1 MSGANFKAQP
11 EGSIFSKE
19 GEYSR
24 GTRSLVDPME
34 RCSLR
39 AMRYYAIAVN
49 SLSLSLSNARCSS
62 YSPLSVGCFH
72 TPMNEEQH
80 RSG

>member
-1 MSGANFKAQP
+1 MFWLPMSGANFKAQP

-39 AMRYYAIAVN
+39 AMQYYAIAVN
-49 SLSLSLSNARCSS
+49 SLSFSL
-62 YSPLSVGCFH
+62 
-72 TPMNEEQH
+72 
-80 RSG
+80 